1 VQAGHPPASHSN
13 QEGLVLG
20 PLPPLHRLVV
30 SVVAL
35 LVCAAAG
42 AWLALSLPLSPSSGP
57 TWAGPGVAL
66 GAGLGAVLG
75 LIVVRDGGATR
86 PLRARERRLR

>member
-1 VQAGHPPASHSN
+1 
-13 QEGLVLG
+13 VLG

-30 SVVAL
+30 TVVAL

-42 AWLALSLPLSPSSGP
+42 AWLALSLPLSTPPGP
-57 TWAGPGVAL
+57 TWAGPGAAL

-75 LIVVRDGGATR
+75 LLVVRDAGGTR